1 MIRQFKLINSKNVEF
16 DLQNFKDKNV
26 LLNPSGLGFGN
37 LNQFLTV
44 SSNRILVDTDES
56 FPNISGTIF
65 FGSYVEYEKFL
76 VFLEANSSE
85 EAYTFTYQPPNQEQS
100 YQCLVYVGSVS
111 KTEFRNNRL
120 EIPILLNRITRWF
133 LEQSQEDTIDPASEG
148 KTYPY
153 TYPYTYGGNVGDVTI
168 VVDTSEPIGLEIEIS
183 GETLNPILRQF
194 VDGVLFATIDFTEST
209 TGVEKIISD
218 SNILTQKLVKVETD
232 GSETNLYLDQSK
244 VDFTKQQF
252 FLLQDGI
259 NRILFNNDL
268 IGGTVKLTFREE
280 RRGV

>member
-56 FPNISGTIF
+56 FPNISGNIF
-65 FGSYVEYEKFL
+65 FSSYEEYDKFL

-85 EAYTFTYQPPNQEQS
+85 EAYTFTYQPPNQAQA
-100 YQCLVYVGSVS
+100 YQCLVHVGSVS

-120 EIPILLNRITRWF
+120 EIPLLLNRITRWF

-153 TYPYTYGGNVGDVTI
+153 EYPYTYGGNVGDVTI

-232 GSETNLYLDQSK
+232 GSETNLYLDQTK